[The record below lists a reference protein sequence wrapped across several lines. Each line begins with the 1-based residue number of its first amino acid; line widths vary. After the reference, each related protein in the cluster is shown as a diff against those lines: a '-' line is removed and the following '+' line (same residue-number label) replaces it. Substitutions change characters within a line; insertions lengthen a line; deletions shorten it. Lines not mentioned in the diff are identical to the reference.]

1 MIKKLEIH
9 GVHMHV
15 DPKLF
20 AYTTRKI
27 GKLDRFVSRHARESI
42 HAEVMLK
49 EDKVKNKKNNTCEVI
64 LHLPGETIATKES
77 TINMFAAVDIVEAKL
92 KNLLKKYK
100 DTHGRMRI
108 HKRVIA
114 RMKRM
119 PFIPT
124 QNQ

>member
-20 AYTTRKI
+20 AYTSKKI
-27 GKLDRFVSRHARESI
+27 GKLDKYVSKHTRESI
-42 HAEVMLK
+42 HAEVILK

-64 LHLPGETIATKES
+64 LHLPGENITTKES
-77 TINMFAAVDIVEAKL
+77 TINMYAAIDIVEAKL

-100 DTHGRMRI
+100 DTHGSLRI
-108 HKRVIA
+108 HRRVIA
-114 RMKRM
+114 RLTLE
-119 PFIPT
+119 PIPT
-124 QNQ
+124 PDM